1 MGGGDSL
8 LMVLKEIVK
17 LLAAEVICG
26 HDKLDLE
33 VKSACAGDLLS
44 DLLAFSHN
52 KTLLLTG
59 LTNPQVIRTAEI
71 IDLAAIIFVRG
82 KRPNGETIQLAKEK
96 QIPLLVT
103 KLPLYECSGILYT
116 AGLREDT
123 PRDSGEEANK

>member
-1 MGGGDSL
+1 
-8 LMVLKEIVK
+8 MVLREVIR
-17 LLAAEVICG
+17 LLSAEVICG
-26 HDKLDLE
+26 HDKLDLQVE
-33 VKSACAGDLLS
+33 SACAGDLLS

-82 KRPNGETIQLAKEK
+82 KKPNGETVHLAKEK
-96 QIPLLVT
+96 KIPLLVT
-103 KLPLYECSGILYT
+103 QLPLYECSGILYS

-123 PRDSGEEANK
+123 SKETGKEAREQ

>member
-1 MGGGDSL
+1 
-8 LMVLKEIVK
+8 MVLTEVIR
-17 LLAAEVICG
+17 LLSAEVICS
-26 HDKLDLE
+26 HDKINLPVE
-33 VKSACAGDLLS
+33 SACAGDLLS

-82 KRPNGETIQLAKEK
+82 KRPNGETLQLAKEK

-103 KLPLYECSGILYT
+103 QLPLYECSGILYS

-123 PRDSGEEANK
+123 SKETKEEAKES